1 ELHGAR
7 GRGSPHTLSLDAW
20 GIEDAYLSTTGTWRR
35 TSPVARARLR
45 AAMDASREAR
55 PPGPAP
61 LVLRQGAP
69 APAIAGPVELHLEDG
84 AVLRVEPD
92 LPPDLPLGYHEIR
105 PLDSRPARPLIV
117 APPRCHLPE
126 GLRAWGWAIQLYA
139 LRSRQSWGMG
149 DLADLRQLAEWSAST
164 LGAGAIVLNP

>member
-1 ELHGAR
+1 
-7 GRGSPHTLSLDAW
+7 
-20 GIEDAYLSTTGTWRR
+20 
-35 TSPVARARLR
+35 
-45 AAMDASREAR
+45 
-55 PPGPAP
+55 
-61 LVLRQGAP
+61 
-69 APAIAGPVELHLEDG
+69 

-149 DLADLRQLAEWSAST
+149 DLADLLQLAEWSVGT
-164 LGAGAIVLNP
+164 LGAGAIVLNPLHAALPLVSQEPSPYFPSSRRYRNPLYLRVED